1 MQDGLAPTQGEGCFS
16 LEGGAA
22 QSSRV
27 GLLVTAPPGARR
39 QRAWSHVGKTKRSRG
54 LALSPPQRDF
64 TSSSSHLVSLP
75 TEESD
80 D

>member
-1 MQDGLAPTQGEGCFS
+1 MDRCRTASYLLS
-16 LEGGAA
+16 LEGGGCSL
-22 QSSRV
+22 QPS
-27 GLLVTAPPGARR
+27 PGTRR

-54 LALSPPQRDF
+54 LALSPPQRDL